1 MRDATQ
7 PKAPSVLYKGIQLT
21 QQLFFF
27 PFGKRI
33 PFNCQLKMVSA
44 AREQEWQPLYSRQQ
58 DYFQLLSLF
67 QLQWTAV
74 RQTMKGLVSLLFW
87 FLSFFFCCFNCAV
100 RIVLVISVCRSR
112 WETGQDAHRAGNMP
126 AAALATGGTTCPE
139 AQTEPSWVALA
150 PTADESVLALSPE
163 GHLSPNAA
171 SQRTP
176 ALDLFPKLCQTKRFA
191 CVKYTKPRSFCPS
204 TDSLSFR
211 VNLWC
216 HHYNGK
222 TPFGATQPAFKKTS
236 SPIPTAGTQLR
247 FFSLKN
253 YYL

>member
-58 DYFQLLSLF
+58 DYFQLLSPF

-87 FLSFFFCCFNCAV
+87 FLSFFFV
-100 RIVLVISVCRSR
+100 VLIVLLGYCWLSVFAGLVER
-112 WETGQDAHRAGNMP
+112 QDRTHTEQAICQLLPLPQELPRAPRLRQNLLGWLWHQPQM
-126 AAALATGGTTCPE
+126 
-139 AQTEPSWVALA
+139 
-150 PTADESVLALSPE
+150 SP
-163 GHLSPNAA
+163 
-171 SQRTP
+171 
-176 ALDLFPKLCQTKRFA
+176 C
-191 CVKYTKPRSFCPS
+191 
-204 TDSLSFR
+204 
-211 VNLWC
+211 
-216 HHYNGK
+216 
-222 TPFGATQPAFKKTS
+222 
-236 SPIPTAGTQLR
+236 
-247 FFSLKN
+247 
-253 YYL
+253 